1 MTTPAAGSKPPAS
14 AVERLFVLWIISTL
28 CLVVLAG
35 VLTVLGSGRMHRQAM
50 AIQALADR
58 VEALEQ
64 ARVSPEPPPPGPVA
78 GSPKSPPAGQGQ
90 RKENSGP
97 TRRKATGGDGGS
109 TGARP
114 SASGSEAGRPGLP
127 AEIRTDEGLSARLDR
142 VLARSAAG
150 PYVLADRAAAADLL
164 REAFQHV
171 ENANWSGTA
180 LARLAMVARL
190 LDEESQAEVLAT
202 RAMALGTQPLG
213 YLEISAR
220 SLLARGRIEEARV
233 AAQRFA
239 RAGGG
244 ALAHLL
250 LAEAWLSPPGPSV
263 VTADEVLAGIPD
275 IRQLTIADRL
285 RAGRLAV
292 MVERWDQV
300 AAVLAS
306 LESVPPEQADERD
319 FLRAVLFVHEGRL
332 VEALGVLD
340 YLTGQRPEDYDVLT
354 WRGAALVKA
363 RSYEEARKALAH
375 AEQHPQRP
383 EAWYW
388 RALVELRGGNVESA
402 ARLLEASLTASP
414 QYAPAWEALA
424 GVAMERRDLA
434 TAVQNLTLAIQA
446 SPRRASAHL
455 LLAIA
460 HAKASR
466 RDEAEQALR
475 EALRLDPAVLET
487 ARRAEVITRLFE
499 PELLEQMAIEVAAA
513 ETQPAASEA
522 EAGW

>member
-1 MTTPAAGSKPPAS
+1 MTTPAGGSKPPTS
-14 AVERLFVLWIISTL
+14 PVERLFVLWIISTL
-28 CLVVLAG
+28 CLVLLAS
-35 VLTVLGSGRMHRQAM
+35 VLTVLGSGRMHRQAL
-50 AIQALADR
+50 AIQALVER
-58 VEALEQ
+58 VEALEHKLNPPQ
-64 ARVSPEPPPPGPVA
+64 APLGPAA
-78 GSPKSPPAGQGQ
+78 GPPKSPPAGQVQ
-90 RKENSGP
+90 RKENPGP
-97 TRRKATGGDGGS
+97 TRRRAAERDGGS
-109 TGARP
+109 AGARS
-114 SASGSEAGRPGLP
+114 SASGSESGRPGLP
-127 AEIRTDEGLSARLDR
+127 AEIRTDEGLSALLDR
-142 VLARSAAG
+142 VLPRSAAW

-164 REAFQHV
+164 MDAVQHV
-171 ENANWSGTA
+171 ENANWSGPA

-190 LDEESQAEVLAT
+190 LDEESVAELLAA

-220 SLLARGRIEEARV
+220 NLLARGRIEEARV

-250 LAEAWLSPPGPSV
+250 LAEAWLSPPGSSV
-263 VTADEVLAGIPD
+263 VTADEMLAGIPD
-275 IRQLTIADRL
+275 VRQLTIADRL

-292 MVERWDQV
+292 MAERWDQV

-306 LESVPPEQADERD
+306 LESVPPELADERD
-319 FLRAVLFVHEGRL
+319 YLRAVLFVREGRL
-332 VEALGVLD
+332 VEALGAFD
-340 YLTGQRPEDYDVLT
+340 YLADRRPEDYDVLT

-388 RALVELRGGNVESA
+388 RALVELRSGNVESA

-424 GVAMERRDLA
+424 GLALERRDLA
-434 TAVQNLTLAIQA
+434 TAVQNLALAIQA
-446 SPRRASAHL
+446 NPRRASAHM

-499 PELLEQMAIEVAAA
+499 PELLEQMAIELAATD
-513 ETQPAASEA
+513 TQPATSEA
-522 EAGW
+522 EAGR